1 MKQATMPARLEHAAA
16 WLQTKTNARPK
27 TGLILG
33 SGLGDFCDLLENVT
47 RFPFP
52 IFLIFRLQP
61 SPGIQARFCS
71 VPIKAHRSLCC
82 AGESTAMKAIRR
94 RRS

>member
-47 RFPFP
+47 EVPFSDIPDFPVATVAGHTGA
-52 IFLIFRLQP
+52 FLFGTYQGTPVAVLRGRIH
-61 SPGIQARFCS
+61 CY
-71 VPIKAHRSLCC
+71 
-82 AGESTAMKAIRR
+82 
-94 RRS
+94 